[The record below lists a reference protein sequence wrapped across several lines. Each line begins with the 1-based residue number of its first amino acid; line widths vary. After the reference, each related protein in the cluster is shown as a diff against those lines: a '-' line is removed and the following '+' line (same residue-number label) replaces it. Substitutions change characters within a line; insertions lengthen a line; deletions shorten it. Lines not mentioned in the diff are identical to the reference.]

1 MNSTFKKAANA
12 TFQIHSCAHFLG
24 TGTVFRKA
32 TKLMESDLLY
42 SIINES
48 CPGKIKLN
56 EKFYACQWYIAI
68 CNTLLGD

>member
-1 MNSTFKKAANA
+1 MPD
-12 TFQIHSCAHFLG
+12 
-24 TGTVFRKA
+24 KA
-32 TKLMESDLLY
+32 TILVESDLLY